1 MYTCVCVW
9 HVSIMK
15 LILWRLLPLLQQTY
29 LYFLLETKSIM
40 MRYLVSWKKIVYCKE
55 VHLMSWF
62 IERSLQKRWCEE
74 KDMEIEFKYMDVK
87 PSKTGLKNGVWLT
100 KKTRWYN
107 VPLFLWNCRPLRP
120 NAICSPPPCHK
131 DWYYF
136 RISFNSNI
144 WLLVVTAEVY

>member
-1 MYTCVCVW
+1 M
-9 HVSIMK
+9 
-15 LILWRLLPLLQQTY
+15 
-29 LYFLLETKSIM
+29 YFLLETRLIK
-40 MRYLVSWKKIVYCKE
+40 MRYLVCWRKKIVVVDCKK
-55 VHLMSWF
+55 VHLGLSWF
-62 IERSLQKRWCEE
+62 FERSLQKRWCEE

-100 KKTRWYN
+100 KKNIRRHN
-107 VPLFLWNCRPLRP
+107 VPLLLWNCRPLRP